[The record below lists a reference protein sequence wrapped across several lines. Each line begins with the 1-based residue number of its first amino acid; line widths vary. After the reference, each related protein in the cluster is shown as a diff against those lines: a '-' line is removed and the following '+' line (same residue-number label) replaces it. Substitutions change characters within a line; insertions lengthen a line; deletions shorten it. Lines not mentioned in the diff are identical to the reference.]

1 MRTLF
6 LFFVCIAALRL
17 SAPAEP
23 APDFTLKD
31 PGGAEVAL
39 SSFKGKIVVIDFW
52 ATWCQA
58 CREAFGNL
66 NAIQKDLGG
75 KGVAVIGVDLE
86 KARPE
91 KVTAFVKKAGIAY
104 TVLLDPETSTAKLY
118 NVKGVPSLVIID
130 RDRNMVKMFRGLNKS
145 TEKEIKELLAK
156 LVENNK

>member
-1 MRTLF
+1 MRTLS
-6 LFFVCIAALRL
+6 LFFACVTVLCL
-17 SAPAEP
+17 SASPEP

-31 PGGAEVAL
+31 LGGTAVAL
-39 SSFKGKIVVIDFW
+39 SSLTGKIVVIDFW

-66 NAIQKDLGG
+66 NAIQKDLGD
-75 KGVAVIGVDLE
+75 KGVAVIGVNLE

-130 RDRNMVKMFRGLNKS
+130 RDQNMVKMFRGLNKS
-145 TEKEIKELLAK
+145 TEKEIKDLLAK
-156 LVENNK
+156 LAGK